1 MNQLSSITPL
11 EIILI
16 ALAAVGIFFFFR
28 ACWRNIKRSRQ
39 HLGVALLTLVMT
51 LTAQTAWAW
60 SGEGNEDSPYQIST
74 VADLIQLANDVN
86 SGTTYDGFV
95 FKLMNNIDFND
106 DASLKPTKVWDDD
119 TSTEQNFP
127 GIGGY
132 NTDDR
137 TFQGTFNGNYKTISG
152 IRIYSGG
159 TEKSDKQRG
168 LFGTIGG
175 TGTVKNLTLSNARI
189 TGCTNTGG
197 IAGMNYGKIENCHV
211 TNTVCIHTFISD
223 VNDYHGGVAGHNAN
237 STGIITNCTS
247 SAKLTVKEGV
257 TAGYGY
263 GGIVGLNTTSG
274 TLSNNFV
281 SGATIPAAKGNKY
294 GAIAGRNKATMTNNY
309 YTGCTVAGTENA
321 SNVGC
326 MGADVTTDNGA
337 IGIRVLALGTNVTAS
352 GSTVE
357 YNSTTYYYGT
367 VTLGYTGTVPTG
379 GIVKYAVNGEY
390 ISGNEFTISGDAD
403 VTAVVVY
410 PYANI
415 SGLTYHGSS
424 FDILGNTYVTSGSY
438 YEINDEQDLI
448 DLANYVNAGNN
459 CAGLTF
465 KMTADLDFTNMP
477 KDLGNGKGNFLPIGF
492 GGTIFNGHFDGQN
505 HSITGLYFNSAS
517 PLVGLFGII
526 IYSGIAVEN
535 VTLVNPNITAGNTV
549 GGIVASMTAG
559 TISNCAIVGG
569 SITAQDKVGGIV
581 GKAKNTTVSGCS
593 VIGTSITAG
602 NPVGIIAGPN
612 NGGLII
618 SNCNYYNITNG
629 LSICGS
635 SNPYT
640 DGGGNQQVYQVTL
653 GEGVTAASP
662 AFAYGN
668 KAYYAENATVTLGS
682 AREGYA
688 LLGYQSDDVTI
699 SNGTFTMPASDVSIN
714 ANWADPNDFSVNA
727 AGDEYTIKTAAGWGV
742 FCGLLEGGTSF
753 TGKTVYLD
761 KDISVTRMAGS
772 SSHKFTGTFD
782 GQGNVLTVSYGT
794 EGTPINE
801 QYAAPFSYV
810 DGATIQ
816 NLSINGDIYTSAK
829 YAAGIV
835 SSQYGTVSISNCRV
849 SINIHSSISGDGT
862 HAGFVAL
869 NNNDATLNIEGC
881 VFSGKL
887 LTTNGTYRCAGYVG
901 WRSGTV
907 NISNSLYA
915 PVTPDDGETWAGT
928 SESATFVRNGGTSI
942 TNSYYTADFND
953 GSKFMAQGKLARS
966 ITAGENVTVANAG
979 NATEYT
985 VSGITSYGAGIKYG
999 SNLYAGS
1006 GDEVSLTLSHGDR
1019 EGYTFDGYTAS
1030 AGTLSGDTNPYT
1042 LTMPDENV
1050 TIGATF
1056 TKTPVTT
1063 SYVDADGTLHENV
1076 TAMPLDNSMTT
1087 LAAGWYVVNEDV
1099 TFTSKIT
1106 LDGDV
1111 NLILGD
1117 GKTMTVT
1124 NTGTD
1129 HEDRAIYGNE
1139 KTLHIYGQ
1147 SLGTGALTAT
1157 AVGGESAIC
1166 LVINQKATSLLGI
1179 HGGVVSASTE
1189 WTGGVGIS
1197 VQCATDAGGI
1207 VIDGG
1212 QVTASGND
1220 FGIYCEGG
1228 HFDILGG
1235 QVTATGTNI
1244 GGLSICDCILNPGVL
1259 TLGYSKA
1266 TDFVSTNNIYNYSGE
1281 GEVKIATDQ
1290 TLVDGNGN
1298 IWSGTLSNDEIQ
1310 SIRNQTLRPVT
1321 GVALTKDG
1329 NNVSATFNG
1338 SSETTVSIPVDVN
1351 VTSVTYNRAFTEGKP
1366 STVMLPFSLGEG
1378 QTLTGGK
1385 LYKFSGVTKNETTG
1399 KWEATMTETTTLQA
1413 NTPYLLLPDEN
1424 LTDGKVTFN
1433 LNNSTVT
1440 LKTNGGGN
1448 RVTADPGS
1456 HWTFKGT
1463 YKYMKWTTDTSD
1475 PDYNSEREAEIG
1487 RVYGFAGVAKT
1498 GIDLGDFVKAKS
1510 GARIRPMTC
1519 YLMWNDTPNNTRG
1532 MTRGTIDELPSSIVV
1547 RLLSNVG
1554 PGNQDDDDNQG
1565 GTTAIGTLDTET
1577 GEIDFGGWYDMSGHK
1592 LSAKP
1597 TKKGLY
1603 IHNGKKVIIK

>member
-39 HLGVALLTLVMT
+39 HLGVALLTLMMT
-51 LTAQTAWAW
+51 LTAQTATAAVGDVVDSGTCGTNLAW
-60 SGEGNEDSPYQIST
+60 TLTDNGGTVTLSDGDYSTLTLTITGTGAMYDYTSDTRPWGTADKIWYRITTLNLPEGITHIGDHAFYFTNYSGPLVIPST
-74 VADLIQLANDVN
+74 V
-86 SGTTYDGFV
+86 
-95 FKLMNNIDFND
+95 
-106 DASLKPTKVWDDD
+106 
-119 TSTEQNFP
+119 
-127 GIGGY
+127 
-132 NTDDR
+132 
-137 TFQGTFNGNYKTISG
+137 KTIGASG
-152 IRIYSGG
+152 FYA
-159 TEKSDKQRG
+159 
-168 LFGTIGG
+168 F
-175 TGTVKNLTLSNARI
+175 
-189 TGCTNTGG
+189 
-197 IAGMNYGKIENCHV
+197 YG
-211 TNTVCIHTFISD
+211 
-223 VNDYHGGVAGHNAN
+223 A
-237 STGIITNCTS
+237 TS
-247 SAKLTVKEGV
+247 V
-257 TAGYGY
+257 
-263 GGIVGLNTTSG
+263 
-274 TLSNNFV
+274 
-281 SGATIPAAKGNKY
+281 TIPASVTSIGEY
-294 GAIAGRNKATMTNNY
+294 GLLGFGKDASS
-309 YTGCTVAGTENA
+309 CTVTFAEGSQLRSIGANAFTAVGSKLNMRKCTKLTAITAEEVFRAYTKTVTFPKTLTSVCKNAFKKGSKLPTIKMDCDGLLTVNGYETKEFVGKESYDITSCFHVLTAGSSAVTMKHI
-321 SNVGC
+321 SFSD
-326 MGADVTTDNGA
+326 MGVLTLDDN
-337 IGIRVLALGTNVTAS
+337 ITAS

-357 YNSTTYYYGT
+357 YDSKTYYYGT

-390 ISGNEFTISGDAD
+390 ISGNEFTISGEAN

-410 PYANI
+410 PYADI
-415 SGLTYHGSS
+415 SGLTYHGST

-448 DLANYVNAGNN
+448 DLANYVNAGNG
-459 CAGLTF
+459 CAGLTI
-465 KMTADLDFTNMP
+465 KMTRDLDFTNMP
-477 KDLGNGKGNFLPIGF
+477 KDLKNGKGNFLPIGF
-492 GGTIFNGHFDGQN
+492 GGNNFYGHFDGQN
-505 HSITGLYFNSAS
+505 HSITGLYFNGDFHH
-517 PLVGLFGII
+517 VGLFGVII
-526 IYSGIAVEN
+526 NSGIAVEN
-535 VTLVNPNITAGNTV
+535 VTLVNPNITAGLLV
-549 GGIVASMTAG
+549 GGIVASMNPG

-569 SITAQDKVGGIV
+569 SITAKNQVGGIV
-581 GKAKNTTVSGCS
+581 GEAKNTTVSGCS
-593 VIGTSITAG
+593 VIGTSITATDIG
-602 NPVGIIAGPN
+602 RPVGIIAGLN
-612 NGGLII
+612 NGGLTI
-618 SNCNYYNITNG
+618 SNCSYYNITNG

-653 GEGVTAASP
+653 GEGITAASP

-714 ANWADPNDFSVNA
+714 ANWADPNDISVNA

-782 GQGNVLTVSYGT
+782 GQGNVLTVSCGT

-953 GSKFMAQGKLARS
+953 GSKFTAQGKQARS

-999 SNLYAGS
+999 SYLYAGS

-1030 AGTLSGDTNPYT
+1030 AGTLSGDANPYT

-1087 LAAGWYVVNEDV
+1087 LTAGWYVVNEDV
-1099 TFTSKIT
+1099 NYTSMIT

-1129 HEDRAIYGNE
+1129 VKDRAIYGDE

-1147 SLGTGALTAT
+1147 SQGTGALTAT
-1157 AVGGESAIC
+1157 AVGGESAIF
-1166 LVINQKATSLLGI
+1166 LETSHDNAGSLLGI

-1220 FGIYCEGG
+1220 FGIYCQGG
-1228 HFDILGG
+1228 HFDIMGG
-1235 QVTATGTNI
+1235 QVTATG
-1244 GGLSICDCILNPGVL
+1244 GGLGICDCSLNPGVL

-1266 TDFVSTNNIYNYSGE
+1266 TDFVSTNSIYNYSGE
-1281 GEVKIATDQ
+1281 SFAGEVKIADDQ

-1298 IWSGTLSNDEIQ
+1298 IWSGMLSNDEIQ
-1310 SIRNQTLRPVT
+1310 SIHNQTLRPVT

-1329 NNVSATFNG
+1329 NNVSATFHG

>member
-16 ALAAVGIFFFFR
+16 ALAALGIFFFFR
-28 ACWRNIKRSRQ
+28 VCWRNIKRSRQ
-39 HLGVALLTLVMT
+39 HLGLALLTLVMT
-51 LTAQTAWAW
+51 LTVQTAWAW
-60 SGEGNEDSPYQIST
+60 NGDGTEASPYQIST
-74 VADLIQLANDVN
+74 VADLVQLATDVN
-86 SGTTYDGFV
+86 SGTTYEGFV

-106 DASLKPTKVWDDD
+106 DASRKPTKVWDDD

-132 NTDDR
+132 NGGDR
-137 TFQGTFNGNYKTISG
+137 TFHGTFNGNNKTISG

-159 TEKSDKQRG
+159 TENSDMQRG
-168 LFGTIGG
+168 LFGRIGSK
-175 TGTVKNLTLSNARI
+175 GTVKNLTLSNARI
-189 TGCTNTGG
+189 TGYTYTGG
-197 IAGMNYGKIENCHV
+197 IAGKNFGMIDNCHV
-211 TNTVCIHTFISD
+211 TNTVCIHTVNSNKS
-223 VNDYHGGVAGHNAN
+223 NDYHGGVAGHNAN
-237 STGIITNCTS
+237 PTGIITNCTN
-247 SAKLTVKEGV
+247 SAKLTIKEGI
-257 TAGYGY
+257 TAGTGY
-263 GGIVGLNTTSG
+263 GGIVGYNTTYG

-281 SGATIPAAKGNKY
+281 SGATIPAAKADKH
-294 GAIAGRNKATMTNNY
+294 GAIAGWNNATMTNNY
-309 YTGCTVAGTENA
+309 YTGCTVAGTANA

-326 MGADVTTDNGA
+326 NGADVTTDNGA
-337 IGIRVLALGTNVTAS
+337 IGIGVLALGTNVTAS

-367 VTLGYTGTVPTG
+367 VTLGYSGTVPTG

-390 ISGNEFTISGDAD
+390 ISGNEFTISCEAN

-410 PYANI
+410 PYADI
-415 SGLTYHGSS
+415 SVLTYHGGTLIEI
-424 FDILGNTYVTSGSY
+424 DGTTYDTAPGGY
-438 YEINDEQDLI
+438 YEIADEQDLI
-448 DLANYVNAGNN
+448 DLSLYVNAGNN

-465 KMTADLDFTNMP
+465 KMTADLDFSGLPDNP
-477 KDLGNGKGNFLPIGF
+477 DCHDANGLGTGNFLPIAINAVRDRTMF
-492 GGTIFNGHFDGQN
+492 CGHFEGDG
-505 HSITGLYFNSAS
+505 HSITGLRFSDNING
-517 PLVGLFGII
+517 VGLFSH
-526 IYSGIAVEN
+526 IYDASAVIEG
-535 VTLVNPNITAGNTV
+535 VTIVNPRFSGALNY
-549 GGIVASMTAG
+549 
-559 TISNCAIVGG
+559 
-569 SITAQDKVGGIV
+569 VGGIV
-581 GKAKNTTVSGCS
+581 GFMNGGTVRNCTVVG
-593 VIGTSITAG
+593 GTISA
-602 NPVGIIAGPN
+602 N
-612 NGGLII
+612 NGNAGGIVGYIRGGTNTISDCTYHTANSLPII
-618 SNCNYYNITNG
+618 
-629 LSICGS
+629 GS
-635 SNPYT
+635 GSYT

-653 GEGVTAASP
+653 GEGITAAGP

-699 SNGTFTMPASDVSIN
+699 SNGTFTMPAIDVSIN

-727 AGDEYTIKTAAGWGV
+727 AGDEYTIKTAAGWNV
-742 FCGLLEGGTSF
+742 FCDLLEGGTSF

-953 GSKFMAQGKLARS
+953 GSKFTAQGKQARS

-1030 AGTLSGDTNPYT
+1030 AGTLSGDANPYT

-1063 SYVDADGTLHENV
+1063 SYVEADGTLHENV

-1147 SLGTGALTAT
+1147 SQGTGALTAT
-1157 AVGGESAIC
+1157 AVGGESAIF
-1166 LVINQKATSLLGI
+1166 LETSHDNAGSLLGI

-1212 QVTASGND
+1212 QVTASGKKY
-1220 FGIYCEGG
+1220 GIYCEGG
-1228 HFDILGG
+1228 HFDIIGG
-1235 QVTATGTNI
+1235 QVTATGTNF
-1244 GGLSICDCILNPGVL
+1244 GGLGICDCSLNPGVL

-1266 TDFVSTNNIYNYSGE
+1266 SDFVSTNSIDNFSGE
-1281 GEVKIATDQ
+1281 SFVGEVKIADDQ

-1310 SIRNQTLRPVT
+1310 SIHNQTLRPVT

-1329 NNVSATFNG
+1329 NGTTATFSGTSADELN
-1338 SSETTVSIPVDVN
+1338 IPVAVEVDHVDVDRTFAAN
-1351 VTSVTYNRAFTEGKP
+1351 KACTLY
-1366 STVMLPFSLGEG
+1366 LPFGIAASKVS
-1378 QTLTGGK
+1378 GGK
-1385 LYKFSGVTKNETTG
+1385 FYTFTAVDESTTPWSVEYDEVTGDIE
-1399 KWEATMTETTTLQA
+1399 A
-1413 NTPYLLLPDEN
+1413 NTPYIFLPDGTN
-1424 LTDGKVTFN
+1424 SGKIVVDN
-1433 LNNSTVT
+1433 GSDKVSVSTANPHTTVQ
-1440 LKTNGGGN
+1440 GQWEF
-1448 RVTADPGS
+1448 V
-1456 HWTFKGT
+1456 GT
-1463 YKYMKWTTDTSD
+1463 YEPIRWLSD
-1475 PDYNSEREAEIG
+1475 NERAAEIG
-1487 RVYGFAGVAKT
+1487 KIYGFAAKDKT
-1498 GIDLGDFVKAKS
+1498 VGETSYTVGQFVKIAS
-1510 GARIRPMTC
+1510 GASIKPMRA
-1519 YLMWNDTPNNTRG
+1519 YLKRTTVSGTRT
-1532 MTRGTIDELPSSIVV
+1532 MTRGVDDSLPSTMTVV
-1547 RLLSNVG
+1547 LKGSS
-1554 PGNQDDDDNQG
+1554 GN
-1565 GTTAIGTLDTET
+1565 TTEIGTISLDDEA
-1577 GEIDFGGWYDMSGHK
+1577 GEWYSLDGRK
-1592 LSAKP
+1592 LSGKP

-1603 IHNGKKVIIK
+1603 INGGKKIVIK